1 MMIDLT
7 PILEAVL
14 MLAVALITAFV
25 IPYIKKKVGAEN
37 MDEFLAWVD
46 IAVAAAEQ
54 LFDSADGNKKKMY
67 VVKFLESKGFKV
79 DTEDLDNAI
88 EAAVL
93 HLHDQLYSP
102 DILEIAQEV
111 EADVADDGQDD
122 AEPEGAKA

>member
-1 MMIDLT
+1 MIDLT
-7 PILEAVL
+7 PILEAML

-54 LFDSADGNKKKMY
+54 LFDSADGNKKKFY

-79 DTEDLDNAI
+79 DEEDLDNAI

-102 DILEIAQEV
+102 DILEIAQAV
-111 EADVADDGQDD
+111 ETTVEDDGQDS